1 LNENLRGYS
10 IFKERIASSNTAP
23 PRLGAERRRSR
34 SKGRY
39 RVAVQNRRNRRT
51 ARRGRDASPYW
62 RSDVVIGSGTSHAAA
77 PTAIRDRAFQRGLLH
92 YALSG
97 VAPPAATSSALNGYP
112 GPNYA
117 PHKCAGEWTSL
128 RRLLA
133 TRKASAG
140 ASRTALHGSGT
151 SAWLDADRKCPES
164 EIICTLLGSFGKEKV
179 AVFPRSALAC
189 TPPQGASADR
199 RVYRPR
205 ARSFRQ
211 GDARHSIRLR
221 PTDWTKRFRGLIRG
235 PPGLR

>member
-1 LNENLRGYS
+1 MRTCDDILYSRKQSQARIPLRRAWARSHADRVPKVATGWRCK
-10 IFKERIASSNTAP
+10 IAGTDEQPGAAATLRRIGAPTWSSVRGRPTP
-23 PRLGAERRRSR
+23 QRRR
-34 SKGRY
+34 RY
-39 RVAVQNRRNRRT
+39 
-51 ARRGRDASPYW
+51 
-62 RSDVVIGSGTSHAAA
+62 
-77 PTAIRDRAFQRGLLH
+77 AIELSEGLLH

-97 VAPPAATSSALNGYP
+97 VAPPAATSSALNGYL
-112 GPNYA
+112 GPNHA

-199 RVYRPR
+199 RVYRP
-205 ARSFRQ
+205 
-211 GDARHSIRLR
+211 
-221 PTDWTKRFRGLIRG
+221 
-235 PPGLR
+235 